1 MAKKFARLRLLS
13 LPGIELSRFRSSSLA
28 IVALVMIAAVP
39 AIYGGIYLSANWN
52 ASGNIDELHAVIVN
66 NDVPA
71 TVTGTDGTAQT
82 IDAGAELVDSLV
94 GSDSAGF
101 TWSTATDETDARTSL
116 VDNENFAVLVV
127 PADFSNTLASTAT
140 NPGAAY
146 VPAAAAETPAAETS
160 VADAAADE
168 AGATAASVFAPE
180 QAHLRVYTDDASN
193 FIVGQITK
201 SVTAAIRA
209 ELTSSISENYL
220 DNIYLGFTS
229 LHDNLA
235 EAADGAL
242 TLSDG
247 AETASDGSAELVI
260 GLGSLSSG
268 ADTLASGIAQVDAG
282 SHTLATGASDLAS
295 GASTL
300 ASGAA
305 QVQSGSASLAA
316 GAADLK
322 ASVTTLPASA
332 AQLAAGSG
340 TVSSTLGTIAALA
353 AAHPDWTLA
362 QLNAALTAGGGSIQ
376 NLADGAAAVAAG
388 TATLSQSAT
397 PLAAGIGT
405 LADGATTLATGA
417 SNVSA
422 GAQSVSTG
430 AASLSTG
437 AAALA
442 TGADS
447 AAAGAVT
454 LASGA
459 TSAST
464 GANTLADGLGELAT
478 GADTLSTSLESG
490 VDDVPSYTDTQ
501 ASDLAAVTAE
511 PVAAEHVRE
520 NAVGFYGEGL
530 AAYFIPL
537 ALWVGGIGM
546 YFLFRP
552 LSPQAVA
559 STARPV
565 RVALTG
571 LAPGLMFG
579 LLQAGLL
586 LAVLHFMVGLEAA
599 NFAALAA
606 FTVIV
611 ALVFTSIHHSLIA
624 LLGGRGRLVALL
636 LLILQL
642 ASAGGTYPIETSPSF
657 FQWISPGLPMT
668 YAVDGVRRLIAEG
681 WTSAI
686 LVDILALLAFGI
698 GAFTVAVFATRSM
711 KIWSIAK
718 LHPSLKI

>member
-1 MAKKFARLRLLS
+1 MAKKFSRARLFS
-13 LPGIELSRFRSSSLA
+13 LPSIELSRFRSSRLA
-28 IVALVMIAAVP
+28 ILALIMIAAVP
-39 AIYGGIYLSANWN
+39 AIYGGVYLSANWN
-52 ASGNIDELHAVIVN
+52 TSGNIDKLHAVIVN

-71 TVTGTDGTAQT
+71 TVTGPDGTVTT

-101 TWSTATDETDARTSL
+101 TWLTADDETDARTSL

-127 PADFSNTLASTAT
+127 PADFSSTLASTAT
-140 NPGAAY
+140 NPGAEA
-146 VPAAAAETPAAETS
+146 PAADGTT
-160 VADAAADE
+160 V
-168 AGATAASVFAPE
+168 ASVFAPE

-193 FIVGQITK
+193 FIVGQVTK

-247 AETASDGSAELVI
+247 AATASDGSAELVI

-282 SHTLATGASDLAS
+282 SHTLATGASDLAT

-305 QVQSGSASLAA
+305 QVEYGSASLAA
-316 GAADLK
+316 GAAELK

-340 TVSSTLGTIAALA
+340 TVSSTLGTIAALT

-376 NLADGAAAVAAG
+376 DLADGAAAVAAG
-388 TATLSQSAT
+388 TATLNQSAT

-405 LADGATTLATGA
+405 LADGAATLATGA
-417 SNVSA
+417 SSVST

-437 AAALA
+437 AASLA

-447 AAAGAVT
+447 AAAGAAT

-464 GANTLADGLGELAT
+464 GASTLADGLGELAT
-478 GADTLSTSLESG
+478 GADTLSSSLESG
-490 VDDVPSYTDTQ
+490 VDDVPSYTDAQ
-501 ASDLAAVTAE
+501 ASDLAAITAE
-511 PVAAEHVRE
+511 PVSAEHVRE

-571 LAPGLMFG
+571 LAPGLLFG

-611 ALVFTSIHHSLIA
+611 ALVFTAIHHSLIA

-642 ASAGGTYPIETSPSF
+642 ASAGGTYPIETSPVF
-657 FQWISPGLPMT
+657 FQWVSPGLPMT

-698 GAFTVAVFATRSM
+698 GAFTVSVFASRSM
-711 KIWSIAK
+711 KIWSIGK
-718 LHPSLKI
+718 LHPSLDI

>member
-1 MAKKFARLRLLS
+1 MAQKFTRSRLFS
-13 LPGIELSRFRSSSLA
+13 LPSIELSRFRSSRLA
-28 IVALVMIAAVP
+28 IVALLMIAAVP
-39 AIYGGIYLSANWN
+39 AIYGGVYLSANWN
-52 ASGNIDELHAVIVN
+52 TSGNIDKLHAVIVN
-66 NDVPA
+66 NDVAA
-71 TVTGTDGTAQT
+71 TVTGTDDNAQT

-101 TWSTATDETDARTSL
+101 TWSTADDEADARNSL
-116 VDNENFAVLVV
+116 VDGENFAVLVV
-127 PADFSNTLASTAT
+127 PADFSSTLASTAT
-140 NPGAAY
+140 NPGTAET
-146 VPAAAAETPAAETS
+146 PTAETPAVTT
-160 VADAAADE
+160 
-168 AGATAASVFAPE
+168 ATTGTTGTPAASVFAPE
-180 QAHLRVYTDDASN
+180 QARLHVYTDDASN

-235 EAADGAL
+235 EAADGAV

-247 AETASDGSAELVI
+247 AATASDGSAELVI
-260 GLGSLSSG
+260 GLDSLSSG

-282 SHTLATGASDLAS
+282 SHTLATGASDLATGS
-295 GASTL
+295 SSL

-305 QVQSGSASLAA
+305 QVQAGSAGVAA

-322 ASVTTLPASA
+322 ASVAALPAST
-332 AQLAAGSG
+332 AQLAAGSS
-340 TVSSTLGTIAALA
+340 TVSGTLATIAALT

-362 QLNAALTAGGGSIQ
+362 QLNAALAAGGGSIQ
-376 NLADGAAAVAAG
+376 ALADGAAAVATG
-388 TATLSQSAT
+388 TDTLHQSAT

-405 LADGATTLATGA
+405 LADGAATLATGA
-417 SNVSA
+417 SSVST
-422 GAQSVSTG
+422 GAQSVSAGAASLATG
-430 AASLSTG
+430 AAS
-437 AAALA
+437 LA

-447 AAAGAVT
+447 AAAGAAT

-459 TSAST
+459 TTAST

-490 VDDVPSYTDTQ
+490 VDDVPSYTDAQ

-520 NAVGFYGEGL
+520 NAVGFYGEGI

-571 LAPGLMFG
+571 LAPGLVFG

-586 LAVLHFMVGLEAA
+586 LAVLHFLVGLEAA

-611 ALVFTSIHHSLIA
+611 ALVFTAIHHSLIA

-642 ASAGGTYPIETSPSF
+642 ASAGGTYPVQTSPGF

-681 WTSAI
+681 WTNAI
-686 LVDILALLAFGI
+686 LVDVLALLAFGI
-698 GAFTVAVFATRSM
+698 GAFTVSVFASRSM
-711 KIWSIAK
+711 KIWSIGK
-718 LHPSLKI
+718 LHPTLKI

>member
-1 MAKKFARLRLLS
+1 MAQKFTRPRLFS
-13 LPGIELSRFRSSSLA
+13 LPSIELSRFRSSRLA
-28 IVALVMIAAVP
+28 ILALIMIAAVP
-39 AIYGGIYLSANWN
+39 AIYGGVYLSANWN
-52 ASGNIDELHAVIVN
+52 TSGNIDKLHAVIVN
-66 NDVPA
+66 NDVA
-71 TVTGTDGTAQT
+71 QSVTGADGTVKT

-101 TWSTATDETDARTSL
+101 TWSTADDETDARNSL

-127 PADFSNTLASTAT
+127 PADFSSTLASTAT
-140 NPGAAY
+140 NPGAET
-146 VPAAAAETPAAETS
+146 PAAETPAA
-160 VADAAADE
+160 D
-168 AGATAASVFAPE
+168 GATAASVFAPE

-193 FIVGQITK
+193 FIVGQVTK
-201 SVTAAIRA
+201 SVAAAIRA

-235 EAADGAL
+235 LAADGAV

-247 AETASDGSAELVI
+247 AATASDGSAELVI

-282 SHTLATGASDLAS
+282 SQTLATGASDLAAGS
-295 GASTL
+295 SSL

-305 QVQSGSASLAA
+305 DVQAGSASLAA

-322 ASVTTLPASA
+322 ASVTTLPTSTAK
-332 AQLAAGSG
+332 LAAGSG
-340 TVSSTLGTIAALA
+340 TVSNTLATIAALA
-353 AAHPDWTLA
+353 TAHPDWTLA
-362 QLNAALTAGGGSIQ
+362 QLNATLAAGGGSIQ
-376 NLADGAAAVAAG
+376 DLADGAAAVAAG
-388 TATLSQSAT
+388 TDTLNQSAT

-405 LADGATTLATGA
+405 LADGAATLATGA
-417 SNVSA
+417 ASVST
-422 GAQSVSTG
+422 GAQSVSSG

-437 AAALA
+437 AAELA
-442 TGADS
+442 SGADS
-447 AAAGAVT
+447 AAAGAAA

-464 GANTLADGLGELAT
+464 GASTLADGLGELAT

-490 VDDVPSYTDTQ
+490 VDDVPSYTDAQ

-571 LAPGLMFG
+571 LAPGLLFG

-586 LAVLHFMVGLEAA
+586 LAVLHFLVGLEAA

-611 ALVFTSIHHSLIA
+611 ALVFTAIHHSLIA

-642 ASAGGTYPIETSPSF
+642 ASAGGTYPIKTSPAF
-657 FQWISPGLPMT
+657 FQWVSPGLPMT

-681 WTSAI
+681 WTNAI
-686 LVDILALLAFGI
+686 VVDILALVAFGI
-698 GAFTVAVFATRSM
+698 GAFTVSVYASRSM
-711 KIWSIAK
+711 KIWSIGK
-718 LHPSLKI
+718 LHPALDI